1 MKNPGQLIR
10 KELCMRS
17 DYTPPNGY
25 IIKQFQIDPKNPNYI
40 FVFLEKSEDNS
51 ENNDIIA

>member
-1 MKNPGQLIR
+1 MINSKQLIR

-17 DYTPPNGY
+17 DYTPPSGY
-25 IIKQFQIDPKNPNYI
+25 IIKQFQVDPKDPDYI
-40 FVFLEKSEDNS
+40 FVFLEKIEDNS